1 MVNHYKKIVLLHGL
15 EYMNDYNFRVLKSLL
30 IQDLK
35 LTKKMQDDYDRVKI
49 ADLMDEKFP
58 EDAGLSKLIE
68 VCECIPEL
76 GDRVDI
82 LRKEMEKVESETKIK
97 SESSTLPLT
106 SDMMKVWEV
115 APDMTTSSSEES
127 MTDTIPESCDTITQF
142 LEEEPNF
149 PELSATSMCPSEREP
164 VTPQKFPTATSNRLQ
179 SPLEPPEI
187 SSTILATKG
196 TPTLSF
202 GHQATLEFPKTE
214 PSNVRAFQMTR
225 AIMTNDHNSPQVP
238 AAEAVFSSFSKSHV
252 TPATV
257 PSSAQTS
264 RMTPAAKTSG
274 CNSSQVSAATG
285 SNSYSTPR
293 VTQATVPSSVQSLL
307 IPRAALPNSAKT
319 FRLTSAAMTSGCNS
333 PRASG
338 ARVPVH
344 YSNPGVTPATV
355 PSGAQTLRLNP
366 TAMTSGC
373 NSPQVSA
380 TTVSSSYSN
389 TRVTP
394 ATVSSSAQTLQMT
407 PAAKTS
413 GFKSPQVS
421 AATGSSSY
429 SNPRVI
435 PATVPSGAQ
444 ILRLTPAAMTSGCNS
459 PQVSAATG
467 SSSYSNPRVTP
478 TTVSSS
484 AQTFR
489 MTPAAMTGSFNS
501 PQVSAA
507 TGSSSY
513 SNPRVIPATV
523 PSGAQILRLTP
534 AAMTSSFN
542 SPQVS
547 AATGSSSYSN
557 PQVTPTTVSSSAQ
570 TFRMTPA
577 AMTGSFNSPQ
587 VSAATG
593 SSSYSNSPQVSSA
606 TVPRSFPAMPM
617 SPATPLKKPRLK
629 NIPRQPSEE
638 DGHQQ
643 GSKQVVVLKVTEPF
657 TYDMREDKRMF
668 HATVA
673 TEIEF
678 FRVKV
683 FDTALKEK
691 FIPNKVIVIS
701 DYIGY
706 NGFLEIYR
714 ASCVSEV
721 NDGNVMNIPSS
732 LRKRANETPKIST
745 ICTQRGGTFVNG
757 TFTVYMKTVKS
768 EFIYYG
774 IEDRTGRMEVVVYGQ
789 FANMYCEPGDK
800 LRLFC
805 FELSSSLDKWQLRS
819 VRHSYM
825 QVIQVRK
832 REHELPNLHA
842 IIETAQNPYS

>member
-444 ILRLTPAAMTSGCNS
+444 ILRLTPAAMTS
-459 PQVSAATG
+459 
-467 SSSYSNPRVTP
+467 
-478 TTVSSS
+478 
-484 AQTFR
+484 
-489 MTPAAMTGSFNS
+489 
-501 PQVSAA
+501 
-507 TGSSSY
+507 
-513 SNPRVIPATV
+513 
-523 PSGAQILRLTP
+523 
-534 AAMTSSFN
+534 
-542 SPQVS
+542 
-547 AATGSSSYSN
+547 
-557 PQVTPTTVSSSAQ
+557 
-570 TFRMTPA
+570 
-577 AMTGSFNSPQ
+577 SFNSPQ

>member
-429 SNPRVI
+429 SNP
-435 PATVPSGAQ
+435 
-444 ILRLTPAAMTSGCNS
+444 
-459 PQVSAATG
+459 
-467 SSSYSNPRVTP
+467 
-478 TTVSSS
+478 
-484 AQTFR
+484 
-489 MTPAAMTGSFNS
+489 
-501 PQVSAA
+501 
-507 TGSSSY
+507 
-513 SNPRVIPATV
+513 
-523 PSGAQILRLTP
+523 
-534 AAMTSSFN
+534 
-542 SPQVS
+542 
-547 AATGSSSYSN
+547 
-557 PQVTPTTVSSSAQ
+557 QVTPTTVSSSAQ

>member
-444 ILRLTPAAMTSGCNS
+444 ILRLTPAAMTS
-459 PQVSAATG
+459 
-467 SSSYSNPRVTP
+467 
-478 TTVSSS
+478 
-484 AQTFR
+484 
-489 MTPAAMTGSFNS
+489 
-501 PQVSAA
+501 
-507 TGSSSY
+507 
-513 SNPRVIPATV
+513 
-523 PSGAQILRLTP
+523 
-534 AAMTSSFN
+534 SFN

>member
-429 SNPRVI
+429 SNPRV
-435 PATVPSGAQ
+435 
-444 ILRLTPAAMTSGCNS
+444 
-459 PQVSAATG
+459 
-467 SSSYSNPRVTP
+467 
-478 TTVSSS
+478 
-484 AQTFR
+484 
-489 MTPAAMTGSFNS
+489 
-501 PQVSAA
+501 
-507 TGSSSY
+507 
-513 SNPRVIPATV
+513 
-523 PSGAQILRLTP
+523 
-534 AAMTSSFN
+534 
-542 SPQVS
+542 
-547 AATGSSSYSN
+547 
-557 PQVTPTTVSSSAQ
+557 TPTTVSSSAQ

>member
-429 SNPRVI
+429 SNPRV
-435 PATVPSGAQ
+435 
-444 ILRLTPAAMTSGCNS
+444 
-459 PQVSAATG
+459 
-467 SSSYSNPRVTP
+467 TP

>member
-394 ATVSSSAQTLQMT
+394 
-407 PAAKTS
+407 
-413 GFKSPQVS
+413 
-421 AATGSSSY
+421 
-429 SNPRVI
+429 
-435 PATVPSGAQ
+435 
-444 ILRLTPAAMTSGCNS
+444 
-459 PQVSAATG
+459 
-467 SSSYSNPRVTP
+467 
-478 TTVSSS
+478 
-484 AQTFR
+484 
-489 MTPAAMTGSFNS
+489 
-501 PQVSAA
+501 
-507 TGSSSY
+507 
-513 SNPRVIPATV
+513 
-523 PSGAQILRLTP
+523 
-534 AAMTSSFN
+534 
-542 SPQVS
+542 
-547 AATGSSSYSN
+547 
-557 PQVTPTTVSSSAQ
+557 TTVSSSAQ